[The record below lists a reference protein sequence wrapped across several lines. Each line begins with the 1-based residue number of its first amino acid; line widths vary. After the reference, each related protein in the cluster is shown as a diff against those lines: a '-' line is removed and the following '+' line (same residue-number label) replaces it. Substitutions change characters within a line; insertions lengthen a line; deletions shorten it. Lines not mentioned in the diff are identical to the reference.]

1 MLQEEKKTHLIWST
15 HCRHWNLV
23 TSQTTRAL
31 GKLQSDTTGKR
42 PYLKQRQTNGLKR
55 ERNTQMQDYKLLY
68 KASTWVI
75 LNKLHRKKVVGMWSV
90 SGWYVVGKW
99 SVGARYVVGR

>member
-1 MLQEEKKTHLIWST
+1 MVNSLLTLEV
-15 HCRHWNLV
+15 LV

-55 ERNTQMQDYKLLY
+55 ERITLVNARLQT
-68 KASTWVI
+68 
-75 LNKLHRKKVVGMWSV
+75 VV
-90 SGWYVVGKW
+90 
-99 SVGARYVVGR
+99 